1 MLIYIVIMLLII
13 ILQPLTRTKINFR
26 NNITDGKNLYL
37 FIILSIFAIV
47 MGIRGVSVGVDTA
60 PYTRIYDSILSYSSL
75 PQALKYGMENAPV
88 YVIMCRLIGI
98 FFKDP
103 QWLSVFTAI
112 IINIGLYIYIKKR
125 SSNYFLSLF
134 TWVGLTLFFFS
145 MNGNRQTLS
154 MVIAMNGF
162 SYLVDNIKSKKGWF
176 LFILSIGIHTTSLFL
191 VVGLLLI
198 RFANLM
204 KNKVGL
210 IWYSVVSSVVLSFLL
225 SKVVSLFSS
234 HFSHYDIY
242 SNGVSKYSI
251 LSGTGNG
258 RILILYMFLLF
269 ICLLYYL
276 KFRKNNE
283 LYNTKLLPALFFGVC
298 FGILNC
304 KNELITRMIFFYFG
318 LFVSFMPEVVN
329 VFKGRDKILV
339 SMFIVVV
346 LGTYAI
352 LSLLLNQNGVVP
364 YTTFFA

>member
-1 MLIYIVIMLLII
+1 MSIYIIVILLII
-13 ILQPLTRTKINFR
+13 MLQPITRLKINFR
-26 NNITDGKNLYL
+26 NNTIDGKNLYL

-60 PYTRIYDSILSYSSL
+60 PYTRIYENILSYSSL
-75 PQALKYGMENAPV
+75 HQALKYGMENAPV
-88 YVIMCRLIGI
+88 YVIMCRIIGL
-98 FFKDP
+98 FFKNP

-112 IINIGLYIYIKKR
+112 IINIGLYIYIKKT

-154 MVIAMNGF
+154 IVIAMNGF

-176 LFILSIGIHTTSLFL
+176 LFILSVGIHITSLFL
-191 VVGLLLI
+191 VIGLFLI
-198 RFANLM
+198 KFADLK
-204 KNKVGL
+204 KNKIGL
-210 IWYSVVSSVVLSFLL
+210 IWYSVISSAVLSFLL
-225 SKVVSLFSS
+225 SKIVSLFSS
-234 HFSHYDIY
+234 HFAHYGIY

-258 RILILYMFLLF
+258 RIFILYMFLLF

-276 KFRKNNE
+276 KFHKNNK

-298 FGILNC
+298 FGMLNC
-304 KNELITRMIFFYFG
+304 KNELVTRMIFFYFG
-318 LFVSFMPEVVN
+318 LFVSFIPEVIN
-329 VFKGRDKILV
+329 VFKEKDKILV
-339 SMFIVVV
+339 SMFIVAV

-364 YTTFFA
+364 YSTFFS